1 MKRVSAAK
9 LCAYM
14 RPDITVTCLT
24 DEQAVRC
31 RRHFS
36 QLEGRSPESND
47 SQDPRFARR
56 ERLDRAENIWYMR
69 FEAMIPS
76 TLEPIYVGKTNF
88 YVANQNDID
97 TLGADELAALET
109 ECKAIE
115 EANNT
120 VAAEVKNLQSGLKNA
135 AIMPILF

>member
-1 MKRVSAAK
+1 VPV
-9 LCAYM
+9 CA
-14 RPDITVTCLT
+14 INHLT

-31 RRHFS
+31 RRHFC

-47 SQDPRFARR
+47 GQDPRFARR
-56 ERLDRAENIWYMR
+56 EGRDRAENIRYMR
-69 FEAMIPS
+69 SEMMIPG
-76 TLEPIYVGKTNF
+76 TLKRDYLGKINL

-109 ECKAIE
+109 ECKTVE

-120 VAAEVKNLQSGLKNA
+120 VAAQVKSLQSGFERRSRHA
-135 AIMPILF
+135 CSV